1 MVTQLVLS
9 KFDGAVAA
17 HLNSRASRGPID
29 VNGGSGALFLDGQ
42 EKLIGVMALDTA
54 GSQITNIRDIV
65 NPDKQAHLGPV
76 ADLNSLLEFARR

>member
-1 MVTQLVLS
+1 
-9 KFDGAVAA
+9 
-17 HLNSRASRGPID
+17 
-29 VNGGSGALFLDGQ
+29 
-42 EKLIGVMALDTA
+42 MALDTA